1 MFLFVIDVLC
11 IPTNTFPLSFF
22 PALSNSLVHSSLLNI
37 ELLSTLYT
45 LYEIGF
51 VLLFLT
57 YFTFHNAFQINL
69 YCLRQQGFH
78 SFFETDNISW
88 VYITFKNLSFSEHL
102 GCFCLPV
109 VNIDAVNMVIH
120 WSSEPLFF
128 PFLPYIVFPSF
139 LQQSRIQMTFQ
150 SISSDLTGMP
160 HQSCR

>member
-11 IPTNTFPLSFF
+11 IPTNTFPLSLL
-22 PALSNSLVHSSLLNI
+22 PAFSNSLVHSSLLNV

-88 VYITFKNLSFSEHL
+88 VYITFKNLSFPEHL

-109 VNIDAVNMVIH
+109 VNTDAVNMVMH
-120 WSSEPLFF
+120 WSLEPLFF
-128 PFLPYIVFPSF
+128 PFLPYMSF
-139 LQQSRIQMTFQ
+139 LLSYNNLAYR
-150 SISSDLTGMP
+150 
-160 HQSCR
+160 